1 MEPHWL
7 NGRWM
12 AIWTSKKKKK
22 KRKRLIHRIINIH
35 GFPSGTSGKGPACQ
49 CRRHKKLMG
58 SIHGSGRFPGGGHG
72 NWFQYSC
79 LENPGEPGG
88 LQSIGSE
95 RVGHDWND
103 LAAQTSPLGYTGGG
117 RVGRITSQLWRWF
130 YTNILLWKLVNEAGG
145 RGGSINSVFFEKL

>member
-58 SIHGSGRFPGGGHG
+58 SIRGSGRFPGGGHG

-79 LENPGEPGG
+79 LENPREPGG

-103 LAAQTSPLGYTGGG
+103 LAGTNESIG
-117 RVGRITSQLWRWF
+117 IHWRWQGWENHF
-130 YTNILLWKLVNEAGG
+130 PALEMVLHQHLTLKIGKWS
-145 RGGSINSVFFEKL
+145 GGSGGKH